1 MNHTISAKLLS
12 LVFFLA
18 ITSIVSAQRE
28 KTPITPVQV
37 TDRILMLKGS
47 GGNIGVFLDDD
58 GVIMIDDQFAYM
70 AEKISAAIA
79 EKTDMPIKYLI
90 NTHWHGDHTGGN
102 EIFGNKGATIIAH
115 DNVRKRLSTDQV
127 RPFGRTTE
135 ASPAMAWPKLTYNE
149 EFTIHTSDESIELI
163 HIHNAHTDGDSFVF
177 FPMSNVLHM
186 GDTFFVGRFPFV
198 DVDMGGSPDG
208 LIAAVE
214 AALMIVDEDT
224 QIIPGHGELSN
235 KQNLKEYH
243 QMLLIMRDRV
253 KAAMAKG
260 MAEDAIDVETLTK
273 GFESWGGGFIS
284 GEKYVKMLYR
294 SYSEM

>member
-1 MNHTISAKLLS
+1 MNNWLHNQYLTLIIF
-12 LVFFLA
+12 LVTA
-18 ITSIVSAQRE
+18 SIVTAQRE

-37 TDRILMLKGS
+37 TDRIIMLKGS

-70 AEKISAAIA
+70 ADKISAAIA
-79 EKTDMPIKYLI
+79 EQTDMPIKYLI

-115 DNVRKRLSTDQV
+115 DNVRKRLSTDQI
-127 RPFGRTTE
+127 RPFGRTTA
-135 ASPAMAWPKLTYNE
+135 ASPVIAWPKLTYNE
-149 EFTIHTSDESIELI
+149 EFTIHTKEESIELI
-163 HIHNAHTDGDSFVF
+163 HVHNAHTDGDSFVY

-235 KQNLKEYH
+235 KQNLKDYH

-253 KAAMAKG
+253 KAAMADG
-260 MAEDAIDVETLTK
+260 MAEDAVDVETLTK
-273 GFESWGGGFIS
+273 GFESWGTGFIN
-284 GEKYVKMLYR
+284 GEKYVKMLWR
-294 SYSEM
+294 SYSE

>member
-224 QIIPGHGELSN
+224 QIIPGHGALSN
-235 KQNLKEYH
+235 PIELEVYR
-243 QMLLIMRDRV
+243 QMLLDV
-253 KAAMAKG
+253 KQRTENAIAQGLTLEQFIASNPTSDYDATWGNGFLTPAAFLTIVYESL
-260 MAEDAIDVETLTK
+260 AE
-273 GFESWGGGFIS
+273 
-284 GEKYVKMLYR
+284 
-294 SYSEM
+294 

>member
-1 MNHTISAKLLS
+1 MNNWLHNQYLTLIIF
-12 LVFFLA
+12 LVTA
-18 ITSIVSAQRE
+18 SIVTAQRE

-37 TDRILMLKGS
+37 TDRIIMLKGS

-70 AEKISAAIA
+70 ADKISAAIA
-79 EKTDMPIKYLI
+79 EQTDMPIKYLI

-115 DNVRKRLSTDQV
+115 DNVRKRLSTDQI
-127 RPFGRTTE
+127 RPFGRTTA
-135 ASPAMAWPKLTYNE
+135 ASPVIAWPKLTYNE
-149 EFTIHTSDESIELI
+149 EFTIHTKEESIELI
-163 HIHNAHTDGDSFVF
+163 HVHNAHTDGDSFVY

-235 KQNLKEYH
+235 KQNLKDYH

-253 KAAMAKG
+253 KAAMADG
-260 MAEDAIDVETLTK
+260 MAEDAVDVETLTK
-273 GFESWGGGFIS
+273 GFESWGTGFIN
-284 GEKYVKMLYR
+284 GEKYVKMLWK
-294 SYSEM
+294 SYSE